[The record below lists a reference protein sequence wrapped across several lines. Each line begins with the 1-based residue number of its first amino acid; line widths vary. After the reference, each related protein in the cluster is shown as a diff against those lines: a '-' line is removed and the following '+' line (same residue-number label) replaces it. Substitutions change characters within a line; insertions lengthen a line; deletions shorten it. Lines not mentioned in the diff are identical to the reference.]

1 MFLKYS
7 AKKRKT
13 NGCIVRSITEGR
25 KRHELIPDVRRGFLR
40 TQFGETREVNKTE
53 NGSGTK
59 SDPPLGVSW
68 SISGLRLCIN
78 LSQSWGLG
86 FIEPD
91 IVTLKS
97 KNTNNK

>member
-40 TQFGETREVNKTE
+40 TQFGET
-53 NGSGTK
+53 
-59 SDPPLGVSW
+59 
-68 SISGLRLCIN
+68 
-78 LSQSWGLG
+78 
-86 FIEPD
+86 
-91 IVTLKS
+91 
-97 KNTNNK
+97 